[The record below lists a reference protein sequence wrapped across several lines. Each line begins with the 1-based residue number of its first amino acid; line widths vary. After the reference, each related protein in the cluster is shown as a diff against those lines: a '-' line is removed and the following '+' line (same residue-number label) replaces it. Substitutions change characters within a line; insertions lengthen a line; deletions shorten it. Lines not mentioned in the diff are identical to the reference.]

1 MKKISHYQKAS
12 AIILFISVMTLL
24 CSCNSGIDEFKFKG
38 YVVGAE
44 MCTSSQIGYAIAIVT
59 PDSIGATFNTSVGKY
74 ENVVMA
80 YKASRIVV

>member
-1 MKKISHYQKAS
+1 
-12 AIILFISVMTLL
+12 
-24 CSCNSGIDEFKFKG
+24 
-38 YVVGAE
+38 

-80 YKASRIVV
+80 YKASRILQRGDTIYGVAYLTKSYAALNCYGVNDNGLPEVILLSVDD